1 MLTDEIE
8 ANTPQH
14 LRATK
19 YSPGFRFETILIQIV
34 LTIEQ
39 QEGISVLLT
48 RRSVK
53 LNPLSFYSSYLLHK
67 KM

>member
-19 YSPGFRFETILIQIV
+19 YSPGFCFETILIQIV

-39 QEGISVLLT
+39 QEGISVLT
-48 RRSVK
+48 KCETKPIK
-53 LNPLSFYSSYLLHK
+53 LLFFISAP
-67 KM
+67 